1 MQTRTVIILLFLV
14 SVAGITS
21 AFALRRPASV
31 PAPSVSANAT
41 TPLKS
46 HFTCEGGMS
55 IWASFYEGSTTP
67 PATSDMPPTPG
78 GKVVITL
85 DDGRVLSLPQTLSGS
100 GARYANANESVVAW
114 NKGDELMFEE
124 NGTSTYLGCIAS
136 STQR

>member
-1 MQTRTVIILLFLV
+1 
-14 SVAGITS
+14 
-21 AFALRRPASV
+21 
-31 PAPSVSANAT
+31 
-41 TPLKS
+41 
-46 HFTCEGGMS
+46 
-55 IWASFYEGSTTP
+55 
-67 PATSDMPPTPG
+67 MPPTPS

-100 GARYANANESVVAW
+100 GARYANADESVVAW